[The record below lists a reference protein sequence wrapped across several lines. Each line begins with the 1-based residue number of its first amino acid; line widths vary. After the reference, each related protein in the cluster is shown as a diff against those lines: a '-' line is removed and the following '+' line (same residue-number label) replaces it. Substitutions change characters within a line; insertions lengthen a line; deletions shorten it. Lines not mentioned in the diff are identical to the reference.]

1 MFLIES
7 NPVFFLAPSR
17 AIDKDSVLLLTS
29 QSWIW
34 ILGSLDIDMAIVAN
48 TKLALLLGNPSKRP

>member
-17 AIDKDSVLLLTS
+17 AIDKDLVLLLAS

-48 TKLALLLGNPSKRP
+48 TKLALLPL